1 MNAGCLIVL
10 ADFGESVVQGVPLSH
25 SHFPYFFDSV
35 QVSRRKVFPKL
46 LDSNV
51 GSLFLEPKSWFVFGE
66 PQWECG
72 SSYLLMANGWEDTA
86 LGCCLQNARSKL
98 VELSATQRP
107 LALRPCRPPTLQA
120 PPRRVPAPP
129 TWTGARSA
137 SAARRCCRPSGRRPG
152 GSASSRQ
159 RFAPCPPTPS
169 EEEWQTGRQP
179 GIEPQRIFFLRK
191 CPALILVHFGSD
203 GQSNRPFWGWSG
215 FFFDFLKEKVKHRVA
230 MVGFHSGCA
239 IAAK

>member
-86 LGCCLQNARSKL
+86 LGCCLQDTRSKL

-107 LALRPCRPPTLQA
+107 LVLRPFPLFAGLPHCRRLPNVCQ
-120 PPRRVPAPP
+120 PRPRGPGHGVHPQ
-129 TWTGARSA
+129 
-137 SAARRCCRPSGRRPG
+137 PG
-152 GSASSRQ
+152 GAAGLPGGGPGEVRPAGKGLP
-159 RFAPCPPTPS
+159 RAP
-169 EEEWQTGRQP
+169 QP
-179 GIEPQRIFFLRK
+179 VRRGM
-191 CPALILVHFGSD
+191 AD
-203 GQSNRPFWGWSG
+203 RPLTRHRAPED
-215 FFFDFLKEKVKHRVA
+215 FFFEEMSSIDFGAFWFGWPE
-230 MVGFHSGCA
+230 
-239 IAAK
+239 